1 METHK
6 KWIHLR
12 DEKTKKLIL
21 WEERTKRKRRASEEE
36 DYILM
41 SRESY
46 REGTSFA
53 EDRLCG

>member
-6 KWIHLR
+6 NWIHLR

-53 EDRLCG
+53 

>member
-6 KWIHLR
+6 KWIHLT

-53 EDRLCG
+53 

>member
-1 METHK
+1 METNK
-6 KWIHLR
+6 KWIHLT
-12 DEKTKKLIL
+12 DEKTKKINL

-41 SRESY
+41 FRESY

-53 EDRLCG
+53 